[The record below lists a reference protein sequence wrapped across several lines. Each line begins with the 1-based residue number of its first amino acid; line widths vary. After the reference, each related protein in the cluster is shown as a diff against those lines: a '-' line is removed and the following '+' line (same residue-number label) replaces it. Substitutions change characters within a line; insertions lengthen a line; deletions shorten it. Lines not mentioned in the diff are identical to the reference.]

1 MKHYVGIDLGGTNL
15 KAGVTD
21 ENGVL
26 LCKESIKTRAD
37 RKAAEIVRDMGY
49 LAQNVIASAKL
60 TSDRIA
66 AIGVGAPGTP
76 DNRTG
81 VLIYANNLPFL
92 NVPIRSDI
100 RKIVDRPLFLDN
112 DANVAALAE
121 SVAGAA
127 ADVPDSITVTLG
139 TGVGG
144 GIVVG
149 RRIVSGFNGAA
160 GEIGHMV
167 LVHGGE
173 PCTCGRR
180 GCFETVSSAPA
191 LVRETVAAARR
202 HPESQIHRLVGG
214 DLSRVSARTAFEA
227 ARCGDAVA
235 QGVVDRYIEGL
246 AEGLANL
253 VNLLMPDAIV
263 IGGGVCNEG
272 EALLQPLRA
281 QVDRLGYYGPGVK
294 KVEIRLA
301 KMGNDAGIIG
311 AAMMARACLADGLA
325 G

>member
-1 MKHYVGIDLGGTNL
+1 MRHFVGIDLGGTNL

-60 TSDRIA
+60 SPDRIA
-66 AIGVGAPGTP
+66 AIGVGSPGTP
-76 DNRTG
+76 DNRAG
-81 VLIYANNLPFL
+81 VLLYANNLPFL
-92 NVPIRSDI
+92 NVPMRSEI
-100 RKIVDRPLFLDN
+100 RKIVDRPVFLEN

-121 SVAGAA
+121 SVTGAA

-144 GIVVG
+144 GIILDH
-149 RRIVSGFNGAA
+149 RIHGGFNHAA
-160 GEIGHMV
+160 GEIGHFV
-167 LVHGGE
+167 LVQGGE

-180 GCFETVSSAPA
+180 GCFETVCSATG
-191 LVRETVAAARR
+191 LVRETVAAARL
-202 HPESQIHRLVGG
+202 HPESRIHQVVGG

-227 ARCGDAVA
+227 ARLGDAVA
-235 QGVVDRYIEGL
+235 QRVVDRYLELL

-253 VNLLMPDAIV
+253 VNLLMPQVLV

-272 EALLQPLRA
+272 DALLVPLRS
-281 QVDRLGYYGPGVK
+281 QVDHLGYYGPGVAK
-294 KVEIRLA
+294 TEIRLA
-301 KMGNDAGIIG
+301 KMGNDAGIVG